1 MNITM
6 GLDQYI
12 KKVASKERTP
22 GGGSVAAISSS
33 LGCAL
38 ASMVANLTFDKEA
51 FQQLKQE
58 QRQAFQKSFEELHV
72 FMDKLNQLA
81 KEDTCVFKEVLKA
94 MELPKDTEQER
105 QERETAVKEATI
117 KALETPLNT
126 ARLSLKALELQTVFV
141 KWGNNDAMSDIG
153 VGIWTT
159 YGGLE
164 GAIITVKIN
173 LYTLIDE
180 EYKTKVMSECDEIV
194 EKGRKLR
201 DQLLEEVYKKLDA

>member
-6 GLDQYI
+6 RLDQYI
-12 KKVASKERTP
+12 EQVASKERTP

-51 FQQLKQE
+51 FQQLKKE
-58 QRQAFQKSFEELHV
+58 QQQTFQQSFEELQV
-72 FMDKLNQLA
+72 LMDKLNQLA

-94 MELPKDTEQER
+94 MELPKGTEQEKK
-105 QERETAVKEATI
+105 ERETAVEEATKEA
-117 KALETPLNT
+117 LQTPLKI
-126 ARLSLKALELQTVFV
+126 ARLSLEALELQTVFV
-141 KWGNNDAMSDIG
+141 RWGNTDAMSDIG
-153 VGIWTT
+153 VGVWTT

-164 GAIITVKIN
+164 GAVITVKIN

-180 EYKTKVMSECDEIV
+180 AYKTEVMRDCDAIV
-194 EKGRKLR
+194 EKGKKLR
-201 DQLLEEVYKKLDA
+201 DQHLEEVYKKLDS

>member
-1 MNITM
+1 MNITTR
-6 GLDQYI
+6 LDQYI
-12 KKVASKERTP
+12 EQVASKERTP

-51 FQQLKQE
+51 FQQLKKE
-58 QRQAFQKSFEELHV
+58 QQQTFQQSFEELQV
-72 FMDKLNQLA
+72 LMDKLNQLA
-81 KEDTCVFKEVLKA
+81 KEDTCVFKEVIKA
-94 MELPKDTEQER
+94 MGLSKDTEQEKK
-105 QERETAVKEATI
+105 ERETAVEEAT
-117 KALETPLNT
+117 KDALQTPLKI
-126 ARLSLKALELQTVFV
+126 ARLSLEALELQTVFV
-141 KWGNNDAMSDIG
+141 RWGNTDAMSDIG

-180 EYKTKVMSECDEIV
+180 EYKSNVMKECDEIV
-194 EKGRKLR
+194 EKGKKLR
-201 DQLLEEVYKKLDA
+201 DQHLEEVYKKLDS